1 MPVIALAGMIGSGK
15 SSLTKSIAEHLNT
28 GYALVGRP
36 IELTEDCIRP
46 EFWLHILTLDGLE
59 EVEDDE

>member
-1 MPVIALAGMIGSGK
+1 MPMIALAGMIGSGK

-36 IELTEDCIRP
+36 ITSRWTGNNLK
-46 EFWLHILTLDGLE
+46 LL
-59 EVEDDE
+59 